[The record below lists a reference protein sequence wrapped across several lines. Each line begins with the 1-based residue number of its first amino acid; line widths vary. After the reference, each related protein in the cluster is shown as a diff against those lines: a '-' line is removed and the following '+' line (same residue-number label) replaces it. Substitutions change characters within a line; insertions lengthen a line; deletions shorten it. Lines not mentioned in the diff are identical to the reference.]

1 MALTPATTASI
12 PQPISYTRHRRTEAL
27 FHKTLDL
34 SNGGDYQSPNRP
46 RRLLVRVR
54 GLEAPCLHL
63 RPHRR
68 HIAGVHDGKF
78 MAYSINTVVLLTV
91 GPVVLGLHASSDRP
105 KGKSNKEYW
114 VGFFITMA
122 AVYVFILLLVEVMY
136 KTAK

>member
-68 HIAGVHDGKF
+68 HIAGVHDGVHF
-78 MAYSINTVVLLTV
+78 
-91 GPVVLGLHASSDRP
+91 SSGEAEIHGVFD
-105 KGKSNKEYW
+105 KYG
-114 VGFFITMA
+114 G
-122 AVYVFILLLVEVMY
+122 AVNGRAGGSGAPCEQR
-136 KTAK
+136 